1 MEKYIENL
9 IKGHFEYDTEKI
21 EVSERKIEA
30 DVSPG
35 CDRDGSFVIS
45 CSDSRSIRL
54 SVMTS
59 DPRIRVSVNEYEGP
73 LNEGLEVLYSVST
86 KGLDSGFVF
95 KGDIFV
101 ISDAGEA
108 QINVIIEVNRKY
120 LDSTAGPIKNLFHF
134 TNLARSDF
142 DEAVKVFYTKEFRDI
157 FKNTEKTHMLKYRA
171 FSAVEGSYENVEEF
185 LISVNKKTPV
195 VYSFDRENISIIDEE
210 DEEKGSFEIRK
221 SGWGYT
227 HITLESDADFLELS
241 KEEFFSYDFTG
252 SSLEVGYTI
261 RTDRLHRGINY
272 GSVRLVSSHS
282 DIILPVFV
290 NHRPIDRAKREAVL
304 RQKKL
309 RAELTECYVRFRI
322 KDITANAWIN
332 ESRELI
338 DRMLYI
344 DMNDPLVR
352 LYQAHSLVV
361 SKRDR
366 EAQILIEKIESEF
379 DISKFSPELK
389 GYLTYLKAMNAKDDT
404 DIDDAVKTVWA
415 LYESHRDR
423 DFLLWILIYLDETVK
438 RSPEREK
445 ELLIRQFERNSSSP
459 LLLIEAYVL
468 FSKEP
473 SLLTKLENI
482 DVRILYYAIKK
493 GLFNKSLEERV
504 IQLVSRS
511 RRFDPL
517 LFRVLAEYFGEFDD
531 DDILTAICSY
541 LIRNEKTEK
550 EYGVYFSKAIEREL
564 RITNLY
570 EYYLYTLPENH
581 TALLPRHV
589 LLYFGLQS
597 NLPPV
602 LTSYVFANMIVHESE
617 VPDLLEECRMRLSDF
632 AVKEIY
638 AGHIDENLAVIYDYL
653 DYFKGSEFGVM
664 KQRFAVDEAL
674 ADVAFTRLLKCRD
687 RSVRSVIV
695 VEKQLKDEKVCPL
708 RDGTALIKICGNEY
722 EIFFEDDRGRRYSRI
737 ESGYEEIPLLHTA
750 TAVRQIDSLS
760 QDDTSLN
767 VYLSL
772 RGRNAFA
779 VDSFNVV
786 FVRRCLESK
795 DVDEDFKDEVRM
807 ELFRYYYDEDMQN
820 ELDSLIEMTDI
831 SKLDMEDRS
840 QVVRFMVMR
849 DMTLKAC
856 DVISTYGI
864 SGTDAKTMVRLL
876 TQFLSQSVE
885 KAPEE
890 LIYMAYYVFN
900 EGKYNE
906 QILSYL
912 IDCFE
917 GTTKNLRRIWRA
929 GEDFELDVRKIEEKI
944 ILQMLRTGS
953 FIGEKDDI
961 FFDYVKRGA
970 LGPIVYAYLS
980 YNAYDYF
987 VKERIPDKRIFPEL
1001 LRLYEDDELNDV
1013 CMLALIRYYRE
1024 REKDEKT
1031 LKILCECIRKML
1043 EKNIVFG
1050 FFSEYTP
1057 YVEEL
1062 RLYGD
1067 LSFVEYRSN
1076 PKNRVVLH
1084 YLLND
1089 GNDDRVSYVKEEMT
1103 NIYGGIF
1110 SKKFVMFRGERLQ
1123 YYITEE
1129 SGGSENLTQ
1138 SGVIE
1143 IEPDESADKTL
1154 RYCLLNEVILCN
1166 MLEDYTSMEDALSDY
1181 MKKRALLRDF

>member
-9 IKGHFEYDTEKI
+9 IRGHFEYETEKI
-21 EVSERKIEA
+21 TVSEKKIEA
-30 DVSPG
+30 DVNPSM
-35 CDRDGSFVIS
+35 DKDGSFEIRCADNKKV
-45 CSDSRSIRL
+45 RL

-59 DPRIRVSVNEYEGP
+59 DPRIRVSLNEYEGP

-95 KGDIFV
+95 KGDIYV

-108 QINVIIEVNRKY
+108 QISVVIEVVRKY
-120 LDSTAGPIKNLFHF
+120 LNSLAGPVKNLFHF

-142 DEAVKVFYTKEFRDI
+142 DEAVRVFYSKEFKDI
-157 FKNTEKTHMLKYRA
+157 FKNTEKAHMLKYRA
-171 FSAVEGSYENVEEF
+171 YSAKDMSYENVEEF
-185 LISVNKKTPV
+185 LICVNKKTPV
-195 VYSFDRENISIIDEE
+195 VYSFDRENITVLDVDDEE
-210 DEEKGSFEIRK
+210 EGTFSIRR

-227 HITLESDADFLELS
+227 HVVLESDSDFLTLS
-241 KEEFFSYDFTG
+241 KNELYSYDFPA
-252 SSLEVGYTI
+252 SSIDVQYRINAEK
-261 RTDRLHRGINY
+261 LHKGINY
-272 GSVRLVSSHS
+272 GAIRLHSSHS
-282 DIILPVFV
+282 DITLPVFV
-290 NHRPIDRAKREAVL
+290 RYRSVDKAVL
-304 RQKKL
+304 DADYRQKKL
-309 RAELTECYVRFRI
+309 KSELTECYVRFRI

-344 DMNDPLVR
+344 NMDDPLIR
-352 LYQAHSLVV
+352 LYQAHSLIVA
-361 SKRDR
+361 KRDR
-366 EAQILIEKIESEF
+366 EAQILLDKIEAEF
-379 DISKFSPELK
+379 DTAKFKPDLK
-389 GYLTYLKAMNAKDDT
+389 GYLIYLKAMNAKDDT
-404 DIDDAVKTVWA
+404 DIEDAVKTVWA
-415 LYESHRDR
+415 LYESHRDK

-482 DVRILYYAIKK
+482 EIRILYYAIKK
-493 GLFNKSLEERV
+493 GLFNKALEERV
-504 IQLVSRS
+504 IQLVSRC
-511 RRFDPL
+511 RNFNPL
-517 LFRVLAEYFGEFDD
+517 LFRVLSEYFGEFDD
-531 DDILTAICSY
+531 DDVLTALCSY

-550 EYGVYFSKAIEREL
+550 IYGEFFTKAIEREL

-570 EYYLYTLPENH
+570 EYYLYTLPDNH

-602 LTSYVFANMIVHESE
+602 LTSYVFANMIVHESD
-617 VPDLLEECRMRLSDF
+617 VPELLEECRMRLSDF
-632 AVKEIY
+632 AIKEIY

-664 KQRFAVDEAL
+664 KQRFAVDTAL
-674 ADVAFTRLLKCRD
+674 SEVAFTRLIKCRD
-687 RSVRSVIV
+687 RSMSYVVIV
-695 VEKQLKDEKVCPL
+695 ERQLCDEKRYPLKDGQAYV
-708 RDGTALIKICGNEY
+708 KICGNDY
-722 EIFFEDDRGRRYSRI
+722 EIFFEDVSGRRYSRI
-737 ESGYEEIPLLHTA
+737 ESGYDEIPLLHTA

-786 FVRRCLESK
+786 FVRRCLESEEI
-795 DVDEDFKDEVRM
+795 DDDFKDEVRM
-807 ELFRYYYDEDMQN
+807 ELFRYYFDEDMLR

-831 SKLDMEDRS
+831 DRLDMEERS
-840 QVVRFMVMR
+840 QLVRFMVMR
-849 DMTLKAC
+849 DMTYKAC
-856 DVISTYGI
+856 QVINDYGI
-864 SGTDAKTMVRLL
+864 SGIDAKTMVRLL
-876 TQFLSQSVE
+876 SLYLTQGG
-885 KAPEE
+885 PERPDN

-912 IDCFE
+912 IDCFD

-929 GEDFELDVRKIEEKI
+929 GEDFELDVRNIEEKI
-944 ILQMLRTGS
+944 ILQMLKTGS

-970 LGPIVYAYLS
+970 SGSIVYAYLS

-987 VKERIPDKRIFPEL
+987 VRERIPDKRIFPEL
-1001 LRLYEDDELNDV
+1001 LKLYEDDEPNDV
-1013 CMLALIRYYRE
+1013 CILALIRYYRE
-1024 REKDEKT
+1024 REKDERT
-1031 LKILCECIRKML
+1031 LSILCKCIRKML
-1043 EKNIVFG
+1043 EKNIIFG
-1050 FFSEYTP
+1050 FFSEYSS

-1062 RLYGD
+1062 KLYGD

-1089 GNDDRVSYVKEEMT
+1089 GNDDHVSYVKEEMN

-1110 SKKFVMFRGERLQ
+1110 SKRFVMFRGERLQ

-1129 SGGSENLTQ
+1129 SAGTENLTQ

-1143 IEPDESADKTL
+1143 IEPDENADNTL
-1154 RYCLLNEVILCN
+1154 RYSLLNEVILCN
-1166 MLEDYTSMEDALSDY
+1166 VLEDYESMERSLTDY
-1181 MKKRALLRDF
+1181 MMKRALLNDF

>member
-9 IKGHFEYDTEKI
+9 IRGHFEYETEKI
-21 EVSERKIEA
+21 TVSTRKIEA
-30 DVSPG
+30 DVTPLQ
-35 CDRDGSFVIS
+35 DKDGSFVIS
-45 CSDSRSIRL
+45 CRDNKKIKL

-59 DPRIRVSVNEYEGP
+59 DPRIRVSVEEYEGS
-73 LNEGLEVLYSVST
+73 LDEGLEVMYSVST

-95 KGDIFV
+95 KGDIYI

-108 QINVIIEVNRKY
+108 QISVVIEVVRKHIE
-120 LDSTAGPIKNLFHF
+120 SSAGPIKNLFHF

-142 DEAVKVFYTKEFRDI
+142 DEAVRVFYTKEFRDI
-157 FKNTEKTHMLKYRA
+157 FKNAEKAHMLKYRA
-171 FSAVEGSYENVEEF
+171 FSAREMSYENVEEF
-185 LISVNKKTPV
+185 LICVNKKTPV
-195 VYSFDRENISIIDEE
+195 VYSFDRENITVLDLDNEGE
-210 DEEKGSFEIRK
+210 GSFTIRK

-227 HITLESDADFLELS
+227 RLKLESDSDILSLS
-241 KEEFFSYDFTG
+241 KDEINSYDFIG
-252 SSLEVGYTI
+252 NSIDIHYTV
-261 RTDRLHRGINY
+261 RTEKLHRGINY
-272 GSVRLVSSHS
+272 ASVRLRSSHT
-282 DIILPVFV
+282 DITLPVFI
-290 NHRPIDRAKREAVL
+290 RYRTADKAELDADY

-309 RAELTECYVRFRI
+309 RSELTECYVRFRI

-332 ESRELI
+332 ESKELI

-344 DMNDPLVR
+344 NMEDPLTR
-352 LYQAHSLVV
+352 LYQAHSLIV

-366 EAQILIEKIESEF
+366 EASILLEKIGSEF
-379 DISKFSPELK
+379 DTSKFAPDLK
-389 GYLTYLKAMNAKDDT
+389 GYLIYLKAMNAKDDA
-404 DIDDAVKTVWA
+404 DIEDAVKSVWA
-415 LYESHRDR
+415 LYEGHRDK

-459 LLLIEAYVL
+459 LLLIEAYVM

-482 DVRILYYAIKK
+482 EVRILYYAIKK

-504 IQLVSRS
+504 ITLVSRCRNFNS
-511 RRFDPL
+511 L
-517 LFRVLAEYFGEFDD
+517 LFKVLSEYFREFDD
-531 DDILTAICSY
+531 DDILTALCSY
-541 LIRNEKTEK
+541 LIRNEKTDK
-550 EYGVYFSKAIEREL
+550 EYGEYFREAVEREL

-589 LLYFGLQS
+589 LLYFGLQN
-597 NLPPV
+597 NLPPI
-602 LTSYVFANMIVHESE
+602 LTEYVFANMIVHESE

-638 AGHIDENLAVIYDYL
+638 DGHIDENLAVIYDYL
-653 DYFKGSEFGVM
+653 DYFKGSEFGQM
-664 KQRFAVDEAL
+664 KQRFAVDNAL
-674 ADVAFTRLLKCRD
+674 ADVAFIRLIRCRD
-687 RSVRSVIV
+687 RRMSSVVVI
-695 VEKQLKDEKVCPL
+695 ERQLAEEKVYTL
-708 RDGTALIKICGNEY
+708 KNGQAYVKICGNDY
-722 EIFFEDDRGRRYSRI
+722 EIFFEDAYGNRMLRI
-737 ESGYEEIPLLHTA
+737 ENGYEEIPLLHTA

-786 FVRRCLESK
+786 FVRRCLESGEI
-795 DVDEDFKDEVRM
+795 DDEFKDEIRM
-807 ELFRYYYDEDMQN
+807 ELFRYYFDEDMLR
-820 ELDSLIEMTDI
+820 ELDSLIDITDI
-831 SKLDMEDRS
+831 SALDMEDRS
-840 QVVRFMVMR
+840 QIVRYMVIR
-849 DMTLKAC
+849 DMTQRAC
-856 DVISTYGI
+856 QVISDYGI

-876 TQFLSQSVE
+876 SLFLSQNGASGP
-885 KAPEE
+885 KD

-912 IDCFE
+912 IDFFD
-917 GTTKNLRRIWRA
+917 GTTRNLRRIWKA
-929 GEDFELDVRKIEEKI
+929 GEDFELDVRNIEEKI
-944 ILQMLRTGS
+944 ILQMLKTGS

-970 LGPIVYAYLS
+970 SGPIVSAYLS

-987 VKERIPDKRIFPEL
+987 VRERIPDKRIFPEL
-1001 LRLYEDDELNDV
+1001 LRLYEDDEINDV
-1013 CMLALIRYYRE
+1013 CLLALIRYYRE

-1031 LKILCECIRKML
+1031 LSILCECIRKML
-1043 EKNIVFG
+1043 EKNIIFD
-1050 FFSEYTP
+1050 FFSAYSQ

-1062 RLYGD
+1062 KLYGD

-1089 GNDDRVSYVKEEMT
+1089 GNDDRMSYSKEEMT

-1110 SKKFVMFRGERLQ
+1110 SKRFVMFRGERLQ

-1143 IEPDESADKTL
+1143 IEPDESADNTL

-1166 MLEDYTSMEDALSDY
+1166 ILEDYESMEGALKDY
-1181 MKKRALLRDF
+1181 LKKRALLKDL